1 MHKIPPYIPG
11 GQQFNHAVQYFL
23 VWKCSFYA
31 PKMPSDS
38 LSAKQ
43 LKVIVLLAS
52 GDSIDNAALKAGC
65 NEKTI
70 DGWLKISEFKQALRD
85 AISDIYE
92 SAIAESVRHS
102 TAAIKVL
109 VKIIDDQ
116 EAPNR
121 DKIAAARELLANA
134 SKWRD
139 WQLEH
144 RISRLEDLMNGPA
157 GKQD

>member
-1 MHKIPPYIPG
+1 
-11 GQQFNHAVQYFL
+11 
-23 VWKCSFYA
+23 
-31 PKMPSDS
+31 
-38 LSAKQ
+38 

-70 DGWLKISEFKQALRD
+70 DGWLKLPEFKQALRD
-85 AISDIYE
+85 AISEIYE

-102 TAAIKVL
+102 TSAIKVL
-109 VKIIDDQ
+109 AKIINDE

-121 DKIAAARELLANA
+121 DRIAAARELLANA

-139 WQLEH
+139 WQLEE
-144 RISRLEDLMNGPA
+144 RISRLEELMNEPA
-157 GKQD
+157 GKQNQEA

>member
-1 MHKIPPYIPG
+1 
-11 GQQFNHAVQYFL
+11 
-23 VWKCSFYA
+23 
-31 PKMPSDS
+31 MPSDS

-52 GDSIDNAALKAGC
+52 GESIDKAAAKASC

-70 DGWLKISEFKQALRD
+70 DGWLKLPEFKQALRD
-85 AISDIYE
+85 AISEIYE

-102 TAAIKVL
+102 TFAIKVL
-109 VKIIDDQ
+109 AKIIDDE

-139 WQLEH
+139 WQLEE
-144 RISRLEDLMNGPA
+144 RISRLEELLKNGA
-157 GKQD
+157 NRQD